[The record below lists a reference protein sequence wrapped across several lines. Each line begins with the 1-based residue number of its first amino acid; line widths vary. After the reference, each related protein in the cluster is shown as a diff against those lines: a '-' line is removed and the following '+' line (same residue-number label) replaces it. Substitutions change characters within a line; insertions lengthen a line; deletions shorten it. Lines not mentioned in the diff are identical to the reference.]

1 LCYINCTA
9 RPHSSTY
16 CPHPCWPTPGR
27 ATPAAPQCRTIWPR
41 HLAADKRSPAAFLR
55 IHTYHTGLLPLSVP
69 ADGRR
74 HHSRSPAWQ
83 PRHHGRRE
91 PSRCGQPADRV
102 GRLPQGPGPAAQSAA
117 GFLQAV
123 FGAPACTLAS
133 AAALRP
139 LGSGIP
145 VSPFLSFCG
154 FGRICLTQY
163 SQRLLDT
170 AARPCAGKSAPASV
184 WSRLLSVW
192 SPLSVWSRLL
202 AVWSP
207 TFCVV
212 TCAGMMLRV
221 SGGPGRHACPRPCRR
236 GKRVGPAMPRLLP
249 SRPAPTAPTSQS
261 PFSPQSRLSFF
272 DLLQCSNLR
281 PLCRLAAT
289 GRQLRD
295 LHPLGP
301 DDRSPAGE
309 ICPIW
314 RICLLLGVHCPLLP
328 QLMPDP
334 LSDPQFPPCIQLTL
348 VFGLKPPLPALSRL
362 LSPSSP
368 PHLPYPAQKRQHRF

>member
-1 LCYINCTA
+1 MESSWCECTSRVSESLVAGCIDIKYEYLGTVAGISCWHTDSTVYTSYCTGYCCTIQIVQYLYTYFLKPVAEHQHAFMIVLHYIYMNCTR

-69 ADGRR
+69 VDGRR

-145 VSPFLSFCG
+145 VSPLLSFCG

-170 AARPCAGKSAPASV
+170 AARPCAGKSA
-184 WSRLLSVW
+184 
-192 SPLSVWSRLL
+192 L
-202 AVWSP
+202 A
-207 TFCVV
+207 FCVV
-212 TCAGMMLRV
+212 
-221 SGGPGRHACPRPCRR
+221 
-236 GKRVGPAMPRLLP
+236 
-249 SRPAPTAPTSQS
+249 
-261 PFSPQSRLSFF
+261 
-272 DLLQCSNLR
+272 
-281 PLCRLAAT
+281 
-289 GRQLRD
+289 
-295 LHPLGP
+295 
-301 DDRSPAGE
+301 SPAFCMVAAFCVVSLACCVVAHFLCG
-309 ICPIW
+309 
-314 RICLLLGVHCPLLP
+314 
-328 QLMPDP
+328 
-334 LSDPQFPPCIQLTL
+334 
-348 VFGLKPPLPALSRL
+348 RL
-362 LSPSSP
+362 RW
-368 PHLPYPAQKRQHRF
+368 YDAACFRRT